1 MCRRAGARGRQMM
14 RENRGEMATFV
25 GRDSDHYKLPI
36 HPSDMKDYNQLEA
49 EFLNLKVKA
58 PTLFPVYGKSK
69 EGGINVMS
77 LFSGCGGM
85 DMGFEGGFIASQ
97 KSFASMDKMISSR
110 LGDNWVILKKNRF
123 NTIFAND
130 IFTEAG
136 LAWTNY
142 MKRFGTSPE
151 TYRYDS
157 IVDLVKES
165 EAGFDTFPTQVD
177 IVLGGFPCQDFSVS
191 GKRQGF
197 HSQKMHDGSQR
208 ITDEPS
214 IETRGMLYY
223 WMKNVIEV
231 VKPKMFVA
239 ENVKGLV
246 NLANVKD
253 IITND
258 FKRADG
264 DGYFVFP
271 PRILNSSHY
280 GVPQARERVIFIGV
294 RKDAL
299 KPDIRLKLEENPDSP
314 DVTPYPT
321 ITHGDTPDLL
331 PPVTC
336 RDVLYYLPEPHE
348 SRDLSQQT
356 YSKAKFLSNGSQGQ
370 IEINMSGLSPT
381 IRSEH
386 HGNIEY
392 RRLSKEHGG
401 KNIDELLSGMRE
413 RRLTP
418 RECALLQSFPPDYE
432 FVKKTTSG
440 RTRYR
445 VSPSVAYKMI
455 GNAVPPVMAFRLANR
470 IEYMWDTYFI

>member
-1 MCRRAGARGRQMM
+1 
-14 RENRGEMATFV
+14 
-25 GRDSDHYKLPI
+25 
-36 HPSDMKDYNQLEA
+36 MKDYNKLEA

-58 PTLFPVYGKSK
+58 PTLFPVYGKRK
-69 EGGINVMS
+69 EGGISVMS

-85 DMGFEGGFIASQ
+85 DMGFEGNFIAPQ
-97 KSFASMDKMISSR
+97 KSFEGMDKLISSKID
-110 LGDNWVILKKNRF
+110 DNWVVLRKNRF
-123 NTIFAND
+123 NTVFAND

-165 EAGFDTFPTQVD
+165 IAGFNTFPEQVD

-197 HSQKMHDGSQR
+197 QSQKMHDGSHR

-223 WMKNVIEV
+223 WMKKVIEIV
-231 VKPKMFVA
+231 RPKMFVA

-264 DGYFVFP
+264 NGYFVFP
-271 PRILNSSHY
+271 PKVLNSSHY
-280 GVPQARERVIFIGV
+280 GVPQGRERVIFIGV

-299 KPDIRLKLEENPDSP
+299 NSDIRLLLEQNPDDPSLS
-314 DVTPYPT
+314 PYPSV
-321 ITHGDTPDLL
+321 THGGTPDLL
-331 PPVTC
+331 PLVTC
-336 RDVLYYLPEPHE
+336 RDVLYYLPEPSE

-356 YSKAKFLSNGSQGQ
+356 YSKAKFLGNGSQGQ
-370 IEINMSGLSPT
+370 IEINMDGLAPT

-392 RRLSKEHGG
+392 RRLSIEHGG
-401 KNIDELLSGMRE
+401 ENSNELLHGMKE

-432 FVKKTTSG
+432 FVKKSTNNQS
-440 RTRYR
+440 RYK

-455 GNAVPPVMAFRLANR
+455 GNAVPPIMAFRLADR
-470 IEYMWDTYFI
+470 IEYLWDTYFI